1 MIKPPTQCA
10 IPPENQSQSQIPR
23 DWLHQP
29 AAPLATRIDWQIK
42 EKITFK
48 LFQIQLC
55 EVKTS
60 VMKIGWKTPATSKME
75 IFVATAE
82 ERQLSKIV
90 TNSSVFDVTVVLD
103 NRLIIDIV
111 VSCDNYS
118 AAQNGRKGII
128 QMLQKKRR
136 SNHEQ

>member
-1 MIKPPTQCA
+1 
-10 IPPENQSQSQIPR
+10 
-23 DWLHQP
+23 
-29 AAPLATRIDWQIK
+29 
-42 EKITFK
+42 
-48 LFQIQLC
+48 
-55 EVKTS
+55 
-60 VMKIGWKTPATSKME
+60 MKIGWKTPATSKMK

-82 ERQLSKIV
+82 ARQLSKIV

-128 QMLQKKRR
+128 QILQKKRR
-136 SNHEQ
+136 SNHE

>member
-1 MIKPPTQCA
+1 
-10 IPPENQSQSQIPR
+10 
-23 DWLHQP
+23 
-29 AAPLATRIDWQIK
+29 
-42 EKITFK
+42 
-48 LFQIQLC
+48 
-55 EVKTS
+55 
-60 VMKIGWKTPATSKME
+60 MKIGWKTPATSKME

-82 ERQLSKIV
+82 ARQLSKIV
-90 TNSSVFDVTVVLD
+90 TNSSVFNVTVVLD

-136 SNHEQ
+136 SNHE